1 MNKKFL
7 SAILFGAL
15 MVSSTGTF
23 VSCKDY
29 DDDIDELTS
38 RVDGVEGQIKDLE
51 AKINAA
57 NWITS
62 VTPATGGFTVAF
74 NDGSSYTITNGKDGE
89 AGAAGTEWTISED
102 GFWVCNGE
110 KTTVKAVGQDGAQ
123 GEPGKDAQPEVK
135 KENGKWYLWNGTE
148 FEEFAGATPATNV
161 PYYYADPTDPNNYVI
176 MVVCDKDGK
185 NEKSVRL
192 PLNEGLAQITVLE
205 NNFNIAY
212 SIAKEGTAWPK
223 WEGGSKEKPAK
234 GEYMVALQTLV
245 DEQKKTVANFD
256 AQLASAKKKAAS
268 YKQQLED
275 QTAQIKKLEEEA
287 AAKKKKEEEAR
298 KKQEQ
303 ERKQQQQANQTQTID
318 TGNGAQQTTGGDPAQ
333 VDTGDDAQTT
343 DPGTVD
349 TGNTGKGTDSM
360 NAGAGAVTGGSG
372 VGQQAANYACNFV
385 GNPYKFGGT
394 SLTNGTDCSGFT
406 QAVYAHFG
414 ISLPRDSYSQRSCG
428 TEVSYANAQPGDI
441 ICYAGHVALY
451 LGNGQIVHAST
462 ERTGITYGYATYR
475 TILSV
480 RRVS

>member
-1 MNKKFL
+1 MQKRVCCILLSLIMLMEIVVPVRATTISGVKKEQQKTQNNLNSVNQQITAIQSNQAQAQEELDQL
-7 SAILFGAL
+7 SDQLVDILTSIDICQDEIA
-15 MVSSTGTF
+15 VKEKEIEQAK
-23 VSCKDY
+23 KDY
-29 DDDIDELTS
+29 EDARKKEEDQYASMKKRIQFMYEQGDSAYLQVLLESQNYADMVNKADYIESLYEYDKQLLAGYVESKNQVAELKGRLEDE
-38 RVDGVEGQIKDLE
+38 EADLE
-51 AKINAA
+51 ASN
-57 NWITS
+57 
-62 VTPATGGFTVAF
+62 
-74 NDGSSYTITNGKDGE
+74 YELQQEE
-89 AGAAGTEWTISED
+89 A
-102 GFWVCNGE
+102 
-110 KTTVKAVGQDGAQ
+110 
-123 GEPGKDAQPEVK
+123 
-135 KENGKWYLWNGTE
+135 
-148 FEEFAGATPATNV
+148 
-161 PYYYADPTDPNNYVI
+161 
-176 MVVCDKDGK
+176 
-185 NEKSVRL
+185 
-192 PLNEGLAQITVLE
+192 
-205 NNFNIAY
+205 
-212 SIAKEGTAWPK
+212 
-223 WEGGSKEKPAK
+223 
-234 GEYMVALQTLV
+234 ALQTLV
-245 DEQKKTVANFD
+245 DEQKKTVADFD

-318 TGNGAQQTTGGDPAQ
+318 TGNGAQQTTGDDPAQ
-333 VDTGDDAQTT
+333 VDPGDGAQTT

-349 TGNTGKGTDSM
+349 TGKGTDSM

>member
-1 MNKKFL
+1 MQKRVCCILLSLIMLMEIVVPVRATTISGVKKEQQKTQNNLNSVNQQITAIQSNQAQAQEELDQL
-7 SAILFGAL
+7 SDQLVDILTSIDICQDEIA
-15 MVSSTGTF
+15 VKEKEIEQAK
-23 VSCKDY
+23 KDY
-29 DDDIDELTS
+29 EDARKKEEDQYASMKKRIQFMYEQGDSAYLQVLLESQNYADMVNKADYIESLYEYDKQLLAGYVESKNQVAELKGRLEDE
-38 RVDGVEGQIKDLE
+38 EADLE
-51 AKINAA
+51 ASN
-57 NWITS
+57 
-62 VTPATGGFTVAF
+62 
-74 NDGSSYTITNGKDGE
+74 YE
-89 AGAAGTEWTISED
+89 L
-102 GFWVCNGE
+102 
-110 KTTVKAVGQDGAQ
+110 QQ
-123 GEPGKDAQPEVK
+123 
-135 KENGKWYLWNGTE
+135 
-148 FEEFAGATPATNV
+148 EE
-161 PYYYADPTDPNNYVI
+161 
-176 MVVCDKDGK
+176 
-185 NEKSVRL
+185 
-192 PLNEGLAQITVLE
+192 
-205 NNFNIAY
+205 
-212 SIAKEGTAWPK
+212 
-223 WEGGSKEKPAK
+223 
-234 GEYMVALQTLV
+234 VALQTLV
-245 DEQKKTVANFD
+245 DEQKKTVADFD

-318 TGNGAQQTTGGDPAQ
+318 TGNGAQQTTGDDPAQ

-349 TGNTGKGTDSM
+349 TGKGTDSM

>member
-1 MNKKFL
+1 MQKRVCCILLSLIMLMEIVVPVRATTISGVKKEQQKTQNNLNSVNQQITAIQSNQAQAQEELDQL
-7 SAILFGAL
+7 SDQLVDILTSIDICQDEIA
-15 MVSSTGTF
+15 VKEKEIEQAK
-23 VSCKDY
+23 KDY
-29 DDDIDELTS
+29 EDARKKEEDQYASMKKRIQFMYEQGDSAYLQVLLESQNYADMVNKADYIESLYEYDKQLLAGYVESKNQVAELKGRLEDE
-38 RVDGVEGQIKDLE
+38 EADLE
-51 AKINAA
+51 ASN
-57 NWITS
+57 
-62 VTPATGGFTVAF
+62 
-74 NDGSSYTITNGKDGE
+74 YELQQEE
-89 AGAAGTEWTISED
+89 A
-102 GFWVCNGE
+102 
-110 KTTVKAVGQDGAQ
+110 
-123 GEPGKDAQPEVK
+123 
-135 KENGKWYLWNGTE
+135 
-148 FEEFAGATPATNV
+148 
-161 PYYYADPTDPNNYVI
+161 
-176 MVVCDKDGK
+176 
-185 NEKSVRL
+185 
-192 PLNEGLAQITVLE
+192 
-205 NNFNIAY
+205 
-212 SIAKEGTAWPK
+212 
-223 WEGGSKEKPAK
+223 
-234 GEYMVALQTLV
+234 ALQTLV
-245 DEQKKTVANFD
+245 DEQKKTVADFD
-256 AQLASAKKKAAS
+256 VQLASAKKKAAS

-318 TGNGAQQTTGGDPAQ
+318 TGNGAQQTTGDDPAQ
-333 VDTGDDAQTT
+333 VDTGDGAQTT

-349 TGNTGKGTDSM
+349 TGNDSKGTDSM

>member
-1 MNKKFL
+1 MQKRVCCILLSLIMLMEIVVPVRATTISGVKKEQQKTQNNLNSVNQQITAIQSNQAQAQEELDQL
-7 SAILFGAL
+7 SDQLVDILTSIDICQDEIA
-15 MVSSTGTF
+15 VKEKEIEQAK
-23 VSCKDY
+23 KDY
-29 DDDIDELTS
+29 EDARKKEEDQYASMKKRIQFMYEQGDSAYLQVLLESQNYADMVNKADYIESLYEYDKQLLAGYVESKNQVAELKGRLEDE
-38 RVDGVEGQIKDLE
+38 EADLE
-51 AKINAA
+51 ASN
-57 NWITS
+57 
-62 VTPATGGFTVAF
+62 
-74 NDGSSYTITNGKDGE
+74 YELQQEE
-89 AGAAGTEWTISED
+89 A
-102 GFWVCNGE
+102 
-110 KTTVKAVGQDGAQ
+110 
-123 GEPGKDAQPEVK
+123 
-135 KENGKWYLWNGTE
+135 
-148 FEEFAGATPATNV
+148 
-161 PYYYADPTDPNNYVI
+161 
-176 MVVCDKDGK
+176 
-185 NEKSVRL
+185 
-192 PLNEGLAQITVLE
+192 
-205 NNFNIAY
+205 
-212 SIAKEGTAWPK
+212 
-223 WEGGSKEKPAK
+223 
-234 GEYMVALQTLV
+234 ALQTLV
-245 DEQKKTVANFD
+245 DEQKKTVADFD

-287 AAKKKKEEEAR
+287 AAKKKREEEAR

-349 TGNTGKGTDSM
+349 TGKGTDSM

>member
-1 MNKKFL
+1 MQKRVCCILLSLIMFMEIVVPVRATTISGVKKEQQKTQNNLNSVNQQITAIQSDQAQAQEELDQL
-7 SAILFGAL
+7 SDQL
-15 MVSSTGTF
+15 V
-23 VSCKDY
+23 
-29 DDDIDELTS
+29 DILTS
-38 RVDGVEGQIKDLE
+38 IDICQDEIAVKEKEIEQAKIDYEDARKKEEDQYASMKKRIQFMYEQGDSAYLQVLLESQNYADMVNKADYIESLYEYDKQLLAGYVESKNQVAELKGRLEDEEADLE
-51 AKINAA
+51 ASN
-57 NWITS
+57 
-62 VTPATGGFTVAF
+62 
-74 NDGSSYTITNGKDGE
+74 YELQQEE
-89 AGAAGTEWTISED
+89 A
-102 GFWVCNGE
+102 V
-110 KTTVKAVGQDGAQ
+110 
-123 GEPGKDAQPEVK
+123 
-135 KENGKWYLWNGTE
+135 
-148 FEEFAGATPATNV
+148 
-161 PYYYADPTDPNNYVI
+161 
-176 MVVCDKDGK
+176 
-185 NEKSVRL
+185 
-192 PLNEGLAQITVLE
+192 
-205 NNFNIAY
+205 
-212 SIAKEGTAWPK
+212 
-223 WEGGSKEKPAK
+223 
-234 GEYMVALQTLV
+234 LQTLV
-245 DEQKKTVANFD
+245 DEQKKTVADFD

-303 ERKQQQQANQTQTID
+303 ERKQQQQATQTQTID
-318 TGNGAQQTTGGDPAQ
+318 TGNGAQQTTGNDPAQ

-349 TGNTGKGTDSM
+349 TGKGTDSM

>member
-1 MNKKFL
+1 MMQKRVCCILLSLIMFMEIVVPVRATTISGVKKEQQKTQNNLNSVNQQITAIQSNQAQAQEELDQL
-7 SAILFGAL
+7 SDQLVDILTSIDICQDEIA
-15 MVSSTGTF
+15 VKEKEIEQAK
-23 VSCKDY
+23 KDY
-29 DDDIDELTS
+29 EDARKKEEDQYASMKKRIQFMYEQGDSAYLQVLLESQNYTDMVNKADYIESLYEYDKQLLAGYVESKNQVAELKGRLEDE
-38 RVDGVEGQIKDLE
+38 EADLE
-51 AKINAA
+51 ASN
-57 NWITS
+57 
-62 VTPATGGFTVAF
+62 
-74 NDGSSYTITNGKDGE
+74 YELQQEE
-89 AGAAGTEWTISED
+89 A
-102 GFWVCNGE
+102 
-110 KTTVKAVGQDGAQ
+110 
-123 GEPGKDAQPEVK
+123 
-135 KENGKWYLWNGTE
+135 
-148 FEEFAGATPATNV
+148 
-161 PYYYADPTDPNNYVI
+161 
-176 MVVCDKDGK
+176 
-185 NEKSVRL
+185 
-192 PLNEGLAQITVLE
+192 
-205 NNFNIAY
+205 
-212 SIAKEGTAWPK
+212 
-223 WEGGSKEKPAK
+223 
-234 GEYMVALQTLV
+234 ALQTLV
-245 DEQKKTVANFD
+245 DEQKKTVADFD

-318 TGNGAQQTTGGDPAQ
+318 TGNGAQQTTGDNPAQ

-349 TGNTGKGTDSM
+349 TGKGTDSM

-414 ISLPRDSYSQRSCG
+414 FSLPRDSYSQRSCG

>member
-1 MNKKFL
+1 MQKRVCCILLSLIMLMEIVVPVRATTISGVKKEQQKTQNNL
-7 SAILFGAL
+7 NSVNQQITAIQSNQAQAQEELDQLNDQLVDILTSIDICQDEIA
-15 MVSSTGTF
+15 VKEKEIEQAK
-23 VSCKDY
+23 KDY
-29 DDDIDELTS
+29 EDARKKEEDQYASMKKRIQFMYEQGDSAYLQVLLESQNYADMVNKADYIESLYEYDKQLLAGYVESKNQVAELKGRLEDE
-38 RVDGVEGQIKDLE
+38 EADLE
-51 AKINAA
+51 ASN
-57 NWITS
+57 
-62 VTPATGGFTVAF
+62 
-74 NDGSSYTITNGKDGE
+74 YE
-89 AGAAGTEWTISED
+89 L
-102 GFWVCNGE
+102 
-110 KTTVKAVGQDGAQ
+110 QQ
-123 GEPGKDAQPEVK
+123 
-135 KENGKWYLWNGTE
+135 
-148 FEEFAGATPATNV
+148 EET
-161 PYYYADPTDPNNYVI
+161 
-176 MVVCDKDGK
+176 
-185 NEKSVRL
+185 
-192 PLNEGLAQITVLE
+192 
-205 NNFNIAY
+205 
-212 SIAKEGTAWPK
+212 
-223 WEGGSKEKPAK
+223 
-234 GEYMVALQTLV
+234 ALQTLV
-245 DEQKKTVANFD
+245 DEKKKTVADFD

-318 TGNGAQQTTGGDPAQ
+318 TGNGAQQTTGDDPAQ

-349 TGNTGKGTDSM
+349 TGKGTDSM

>member
-1 MNKKFL
+1 MQKRVCCILLSLIMLMEIVVPVRATTISGVKKEQQKTQNNLNSVNQQITAIQSNQAQAQEELDQL
-7 SAILFGAL
+7 SDQLVDILTSIDICQDEIA
-15 MVSSTGTF
+15 VKEKEIEQAK
-23 VSCKDY
+23 KDY
-29 DDDIDELTS
+29 EDARKKEEDQYASMKKRIQFMYEQGDSAYLQVLLESQNYADMVNKADYIESLYEYDKQLLAGYVESKNQVAELKGRLEDE
-38 RVDGVEGQIKDLE
+38 EADLE
-51 AKINAA
+51 ASN
-57 NWITS
+57 
-62 VTPATGGFTVAF
+62 
-74 NDGSSYTITNGKDGE
+74 YELQQEE
-89 AGAAGTEWTISED
+89 A
-102 GFWVCNGE
+102 
-110 KTTVKAVGQDGAQ
+110 
-123 GEPGKDAQPEVK
+123 
-135 KENGKWYLWNGTE
+135 
-148 FEEFAGATPATNV
+148 
-161 PYYYADPTDPNNYVI
+161 
-176 MVVCDKDGK
+176 
-185 NEKSVRL
+185 
-192 PLNEGLAQITVLE
+192 
-205 NNFNIAY
+205 
-212 SIAKEGTAWPK
+212 
-223 WEGGSKEKPAK
+223 
-234 GEYMVALQTLV
+234 ALQTLV
-245 DEQKKTVANFD
+245 DEQKKTVADFD

-303 ERKQQQQANQTQTID
+303 ERKQQQQASQTQTID
-318 TGNGAQQTTGGDPAQ
+318 AGNGAQQTTGDDPAQ

-349 TGNTGKGTDSM
+349 TGKGTDSM

>member
-1 MNKKFL
+1 MFMEIVVPVRATTISGVKKEQQKTQNNLNSVNQQITAIQSDQAQAQEELDQL
-7 SAILFGAL
+7 SDQL
-15 MVSSTGTF
+15 V
-23 VSCKDY
+23 
-29 DDDIDELTS
+29 DILTS
-38 RVDGVEGQIKDLE
+38 IDICQDEIAVKEKEIEQAKIDYEDARKKEEDQYASMKKRIQFMYEQGDSAYLQVLLESQNYADMVNKADYIESLYEYDKQLLAGYVESKNQVAELKGRLEDEEADLE
-51 AKINAA
+51 ASN
-57 NWITS
+57 
-62 VTPATGGFTVAF
+62 
-74 NDGSSYTITNGKDGE
+74 YELQQEE
-89 AGAAGTEWTISED
+89 A
-102 GFWVCNGE
+102 
-110 KTTVKAVGQDGAQ
+110 
-123 GEPGKDAQPEVK
+123 
-135 KENGKWYLWNGTE
+135 
-148 FEEFAGATPATNV
+148 
-161 PYYYADPTDPNNYVI
+161 
-176 MVVCDKDGK
+176 
-185 NEKSVRL
+185 
-192 PLNEGLAQITVLE
+192 
-205 NNFNIAY
+205 
-212 SIAKEGTAWPK
+212 
-223 WEGGSKEKPAK
+223 
-234 GEYMVALQTLV
+234 ALQTLV
-245 DEQKKTVANFD
+245 DEQKKTVADFD

-318 TGNGAQQTTGGDPAQ
+318 TGNGAQQTTGNGAQQTTGDDPAQ

-349 TGNTGKGTDSM
+349 TGKGTDSM

>member
-1 MNKKFL
+1 MMQKRVCCILLSLIMFMEIVVPVRATTISGVKKEQQKTQNNLNSVNQQITAIQSNQAQAQEELDQL
-7 SAILFGAL
+7 SDQLVDILTSIDICQDEIA
-15 MVSSTGTF
+15 VKEKEIEQAK
-23 VSCKDY
+23 KDY
-29 DDDIDELTS
+29 EDARKKEEDQYASMKKRIQFMYEQGDSAYLQVLLESQNYADMVNKADYIESLYEYDKQLLAGYVESKNQVAELKGRLEDE
-38 RVDGVEGQIKDLE
+38 EADLE
-51 AKINAA
+51 ASN
-57 NWITS
+57 
-62 VTPATGGFTVAF
+62 
-74 NDGSSYTITNGKDGE
+74 YELQQEE
-89 AGAAGTEWTISED
+89 A
-102 GFWVCNGE
+102 
-110 KTTVKAVGQDGAQ
+110 
-123 GEPGKDAQPEVK
+123 
-135 KENGKWYLWNGTE
+135 
-148 FEEFAGATPATNV
+148 
-161 PYYYADPTDPNNYVI
+161 
-176 MVVCDKDGK
+176 
-185 NEKSVRL
+185 
-192 PLNEGLAQITVLE
+192 
-205 NNFNIAY
+205 
-212 SIAKEGTAWPK
+212 
-223 WEGGSKEKPAK
+223 
-234 GEYMVALQTLV
+234 ALQTLV
-245 DEQKKTVANFD
+245 DEQKKTVADFD

-303 ERKQQQQANQTQTID
+303 ERKQQQQASQTQTID
-318 TGNGAQQTTGGDPAQ
+318 TGNGAQQTTGDDPAQ

-343 DPGTVD
+343 DSGTVD
-349 TGNTGKGTDSM
+349 TGKGTDSM

>member
-1 MNKKFL
+1 MQKRVCCILLSLIMFMEIVVPVRATTISGVKKEQQKTQNNL
-7 SAILFGAL
+7 NSVNQQITAIQSNQAQVQEELDQLNDQLVDILTSIDICQDEIA
-15 MVSSTGTF
+15 VKEKEIEQAK
-23 VSCKDY
+23 KDY
-29 DDDIDELTS
+29 EDARKKEEDQYASMKKRIQFMYEQGDSAYLQVLLESRNYADMVNKADYIESLYEYDKQLLAGYVESKDQVAELKGRLEDE
-38 RVDGVEGQIKDLE
+38 EADLE
-51 AKINAA
+51 ASN
-57 NWITS
+57 
-62 VTPATGGFTVAF
+62 
-74 NDGSSYTITNGKDGE
+74 YELQQEE
-89 AGAAGTEWTISED
+89 A
-102 GFWVCNGE
+102 
-110 KTTVKAVGQDGAQ
+110 
-123 GEPGKDAQPEVK
+123 
-135 KENGKWYLWNGTE
+135 
-148 FEEFAGATPATNV
+148 
-161 PYYYADPTDPNNYVI
+161 
-176 MVVCDKDGK
+176 
-185 NEKSVRL
+185 
-192 PLNEGLAQITVLE
+192 
-205 NNFNIAY
+205 
-212 SIAKEGTAWPK
+212 
-223 WEGGSKEKPAK
+223 
-234 GEYMVALQTLV
+234 ALQTLV
-245 DEQKKTVANFD
+245 DEQKKTVADFD

-318 TGNGAQQTTGGDPAQ
+318 TGNGAQQTTGDDPAQ

-349 TGNTGKGTDSM
+349 TGKGTDSM

>member
-1 MNKKFL
+1 MQKRVCCILLSLIMLMEIVVPVRATTISGVKKEQQKTQNNLNSVNQQITAIQSNQAQAQEQLDQL
-7 SAILFGAL
+7 SDQLVDILTSIDICQDEIA
-15 MVSSTGTF
+15 VKEKEIEQAK
-23 VSCKDY
+23 KDY
-29 DDDIDELTS
+29 EDARKKEEDQYASMKKRIQFMYEQGDSAYLQVLLESQNYADMVNKADYIESLYEYDKQLLAGYVESKNQVAELKGRLEDE
-38 RVDGVEGQIKDLE
+38 EADLE
-51 AKINAA
+51 ASN
-57 NWITS
+57 
-62 VTPATGGFTVAF
+62 
-74 NDGSSYTITNGKDGE
+74 YELQQEE
-89 AGAAGTEWTISED
+89 A
-102 GFWVCNGE
+102 
-110 KTTVKAVGQDGAQ
+110 
-123 GEPGKDAQPEVK
+123 
-135 KENGKWYLWNGTE
+135 
-148 FEEFAGATPATNV
+148 
-161 PYYYADPTDPNNYVI
+161 
-176 MVVCDKDGK
+176 
-185 NEKSVRL
+185 
-192 PLNEGLAQITVLE
+192 
-205 NNFNIAY
+205 
-212 SIAKEGTAWPK
+212 
-223 WEGGSKEKPAK
+223 
-234 GEYMVALQTLV
+234 ALQTLV
-245 DEQKKTVANFD
+245 DEQKKTVADFD

-318 TGNGAQQTTGGDPAQ
+318 TGNGAQQTTGDDPAQ

-349 TGNTGKGTDSM
+349 TGKGTDSM

>member
-1 MNKKFL
+1 MMQKRVCCILLSFIMLMEIVVPVRATTISGVKKEQQKTQNNLNSVNQQITAIQSNQAQAQEQLDQL
-7 SAILFGAL
+7 SDQLVDILTSIDICQDEIA
-15 MVSSTGTF
+15 VKEKEIEQAK
-23 VSCKDY
+23 KDY
-29 DDDIDELTS
+29 EDARKKEEDQYASMKKRIQFMYEQGDSAYLQVLLESQNYADMVNKADYIESLYEYDKQLLAGYVESKNQVAELKGRLEDE
-38 RVDGVEGQIKDLE
+38 EADLE
-51 AKINAA
+51 ASN
-57 NWITS
+57 
-62 VTPATGGFTVAF
+62 
-74 NDGSSYTITNGKDGE
+74 YELQQEE
-89 AGAAGTEWTISED
+89 A
-102 GFWVCNGE
+102 
-110 KTTVKAVGQDGAQ
+110 
-123 GEPGKDAQPEVK
+123 
-135 KENGKWYLWNGTE
+135 
-148 FEEFAGATPATNV
+148 
-161 PYYYADPTDPNNYVI
+161 
-176 MVVCDKDGK
+176 
-185 NEKSVRL
+185 
-192 PLNEGLAQITVLE
+192 
-205 NNFNIAY
+205 
-212 SIAKEGTAWPK
+212 
-223 WEGGSKEKPAK
+223 
-234 GEYMVALQTLV
+234 ALQTLV
-245 DEQKKTVANFD
+245 DEQKKTVADFD

-318 TGNGAQQTTGGDPAQ
+318 TGNGAQQTTGDDPTQ
-333 VDTGDDAQTT
+333 VDPGDDAQTT

-349 TGNTGKGTDSM
+349 TGKGTDSM

>member
-1 MNKKFL
+1 MMQKRVCCILLSLIMLMEIVVPVRATTISGVKKEQQKTQNNLNSVNQQITAIQSNQAQAQEELDQL
-7 SAILFGAL
+7 SDQLVDILTSIDICQDEIA
-15 MVSSTGTF
+15 VKEKEIEQAK
-23 VSCKDY
+23 KDY
-29 DDDIDELTS
+29 EDARKKEEDQYASMKKRIQFMYEQGDSAYLQVLLESQNYADMVNKADYIESLYEYDKQLLAGYVESKNQVAELKGRLEDE
-38 RVDGVEGQIKDLE
+38 EADLE
-51 AKINAA
+51 ASN
-57 NWITS
+57 
-62 VTPATGGFTVAF
+62 
-74 NDGSSYTITNGKDGE
+74 YELQQEE
-89 AGAAGTEWTISED
+89 A
-102 GFWVCNGE
+102 
-110 KTTVKAVGQDGAQ
+110 
-123 GEPGKDAQPEVK
+123 
-135 KENGKWYLWNGTE
+135 
-148 FEEFAGATPATNV
+148 
-161 PYYYADPTDPNNYVI
+161 
-176 MVVCDKDGK
+176 
-185 NEKSVRL
+185 
-192 PLNEGLAQITVLE
+192 
-205 NNFNIAY
+205 
-212 SIAKEGTAWPK
+212 
-223 WEGGSKEKPAK
+223 
-234 GEYMVALQTLV
+234 ALQTLV
-245 DEQKKTVANFD
+245 DEQKKTVADFD

-303 ERKQQQQANQTQTID
+303 ERKQQQQASQTQTID
-318 TGNGAQQTTGGDPAQ
+318 TGNGAQQTTGDDPAQ

-349 TGNTGKGTDSM
+349 TGKGTDSM

>member
-1 MNKKFL
+1 MQKRVCCILLSLIMLMEIVVPVRATTISGVKKEQQKTQNNLNSVNQQITAIQSNQAQAQEELDQL
-7 SAILFGAL
+7 SDQLVDILTSIDICQDEIA
-15 MVSSTGTF
+15 VKEKEIEQAK
-23 VSCKDY
+23 KDY
-29 DDDIDELTS
+29 EDARKKEEDQYASMKKRIQFMYEQGDSAYLQVLLESQNYADMVNKADYIESLYEYDKQLLAGYVESKNQVAELKGRLEDE
-38 RVDGVEGQIKDLE
+38 EADLE
-51 AKINAA
+51 ASN
-57 NWITS
+57 
-62 VTPATGGFTVAF
+62 
-74 NDGSSYTITNGKDGE
+74 YE
-89 AGAAGTEWTISED
+89 L
-102 GFWVCNGE
+102 
-110 KTTVKAVGQDGAQ
+110 QQ
-123 GEPGKDAQPEVK
+123 
-135 KENGKWYLWNGTE
+135 
-148 FEEFAGATPATNV
+148 EE
-161 PYYYADPTDPNNYVI
+161 
-176 MVVCDKDGK
+176 
-185 NEKSVRL
+185 
-192 PLNEGLAQITVLE
+192 
-205 NNFNIAY
+205 
-212 SIAKEGTAWPK
+212 
-223 WEGGSKEKPAK
+223 
-234 GEYMVALQTLV
+234 VALQTLV
-245 DEQKKTVANFD
+245 DEQKKTVADFD

-303 ERKQQQQANQTQTID
+303 ERKQQQQASQTQTID
-318 TGNGAQQTTGGDPAQ
+318 TGNGAQQTTGDDPAQ

-343 DPGTVD
+343 DSGTVD
-349 TGNTGKGTDSM
+349 TGKGTDSM

>member
-1 MNKKFL
+1 MQKRVCCILLSLIMFMEIVVPVRATTISGVKKEQQKTQNNLNSVNQQITAIQSTQAQAQEELDQL
-7 SAILFGAL
+7 SDQLVDILTSIDICQDEIA
-15 MVSSTGTF
+15 VKEKEIEQAK
-23 VSCKDY
+23 KDY
-29 DDDIDELTS
+29 EDARKKEEDQYASMKKRIQFMYEQGDSAYLQVLLESQNYADMVNKADYIESLYEYDKQLLAGYVESKNQVAELKGRLEDE
-38 RVDGVEGQIKDLE
+38 EADLE
-51 AKINAA
+51 ASN
-57 NWITS
+57 
-62 VTPATGGFTVAF
+62 
-74 NDGSSYTITNGKDGE
+74 YELQQEE
-89 AGAAGTEWTISED
+89 A
-102 GFWVCNGE
+102 
-110 KTTVKAVGQDGAQ
+110 
-123 GEPGKDAQPEVK
+123 
-135 KENGKWYLWNGTE
+135 
-148 FEEFAGATPATNV
+148 
-161 PYYYADPTDPNNYVI
+161 
-176 MVVCDKDGK
+176 
-185 NEKSVRL
+185 
-192 PLNEGLAQITVLE
+192 
-205 NNFNIAY
+205 
-212 SIAKEGTAWPK
+212 
-223 WEGGSKEKPAK
+223 
-234 GEYMVALQTLV
+234 ALQTLV
-245 DEQKKTVANFD
+245 DEQKKTVADFD

-303 ERKQQQQANQTQTID
+303 ERKQQQQASQTQTID
-318 TGNGAQQTTGGDPAQ
+318 TGNGAQQTTGDDPAQ

-349 TGNTGKGTDSM
+349 TGKGTDSM

>member
-1 MNKKFL
+1 MQKRVCCILLSLIMIMEIVVPVRATTISGVKKEQQKTQNNLNSVNQQITAIQSNQAQAQEELDQL
-7 SAILFGAL
+7 SDRLVDILTSIDICQDEIEVKEKEIEQAK
-15 MVSSTGTF
+15 
-23 VSCKDY
+23 KDY
-29 DDDIDELTS
+29 EDARKKEEDQYASMKKRIQFMYEQGDSAYLQVLLESQNYADMVNKADYIESLYEYDKQLLAGYVESKNQVAELKGRLEDE
-38 RVDGVEGQIKDLE
+38 EADLE
-51 AKINAA
+51 ASN
-57 NWITS
+57 
-62 VTPATGGFTVAF
+62 
-74 NDGSSYTITNGKDGE
+74 YELQQEE
-89 AGAAGTEWTISED
+89 A
-102 GFWVCNGE
+102 
-110 KTTVKAVGQDGAQ
+110 
-123 GEPGKDAQPEVK
+123 
-135 KENGKWYLWNGTE
+135 
-148 FEEFAGATPATNV
+148 
-161 PYYYADPTDPNNYVI
+161 
-176 MVVCDKDGK
+176 
-185 NEKSVRL
+185 
-192 PLNEGLAQITVLE
+192 
-205 NNFNIAY
+205 
-212 SIAKEGTAWPK
+212 
-223 WEGGSKEKPAK
+223 
-234 GEYMVALQTLV
+234 ALQTLV
-245 DEQKKTVANFD
+245 DEQKKTVADFD

-303 ERKQQQQANQTQTID
+303 KRKQQQQANQTQTID
-318 TGNGAQQTTGGDPAQ
+318 TGNGAQQTTGDDPAQ

-349 TGNTGKGTDSM
+349 TGKGTDSM

>member
-1 MNKKFL
+1 MMQKRVCCILLSLIMFMEIVVPVRATTISGVKKEQQKTQNNLNSVNQQITAIQSNQAQAQEELDQL
-7 SAILFGAL
+7 SDRLVDILTSIDICQDEIA
-15 MVSSTGTF
+15 VKEKEIEQAK
-23 VSCKDY
+23 KDY
-29 DDDIDELTS
+29 EDARKKEEDQYASMKKRIQFMYEQGDSAYLQVLLESQNYADMVNKADYIESLYEYDKQLLAGYVESKNQVAELKGRLEDE
-38 RVDGVEGQIKDLE
+38 EADLE
-51 AKINAA
+51 ASN
-57 NWITS
+57 
-62 VTPATGGFTVAF
+62 
-74 NDGSSYTITNGKDGE
+74 YELQQEE
-89 AGAAGTEWTISED
+89 A
-102 GFWVCNGE
+102 
-110 KTTVKAVGQDGAQ
+110 
-123 GEPGKDAQPEVK
+123 
-135 KENGKWYLWNGTE
+135 
-148 FEEFAGATPATNV
+148 
-161 PYYYADPTDPNNYVI
+161 
-176 MVVCDKDGK
+176 
-185 NEKSVRL
+185 
-192 PLNEGLAQITVLE
+192 
-205 NNFNIAY
+205 
-212 SIAKEGTAWPK
+212 
-223 WEGGSKEKPAK
+223 
-234 GEYMVALQTLV
+234 ALQTLV
-245 DEQKKTVANFD
+245 DEQKKTVADFD

-318 TGNGAQQTTGGDPAQ
+318 TGNGAQQTTGDDPAQ

-349 TGNTGKGTDSM
+349 TGKGTDSM

>member
-1 MNKKFL
+1 MMQKRVCCILLSLIMLMEIVVPVRATTISGVKKEQQKTQNNLNSVNQQITAIQSNQAQAQEELDQL
-7 SAILFGAL
+7 SDQLVDILTSIDICQDEIA
-15 MVSSTGTF
+15 VKEKEIEQAK
-23 VSCKDY
+23 KDY
-29 DDDIDELTS
+29 EDARKKEEDQYASMKKRIQFMYEQGDSAYLQVLLESQNYADMVNKADYIESLYEYDKQLLAGYVESKNQVAELKGRLEDE
-38 RVDGVEGQIKDLE
+38 EADLE
-51 AKINAA
+51 ASN
-57 NWITS
+57 
-62 VTPATGGFTVAF
+62 
-74 NDGSSYTITNGKDGE
+74 YELQQEE
-89 AGAAGTEWTISED
+89 A
-102 GFWVCNGE
+102 
-110 KTTVKAVGQDGAQ
+110 
-123 GEPGKDAQPEVK
+123 
-135 KENGKWYLWNGTE
+135 
-148 FEEFAGATPATNV
+148 
-161 PYYYADPTDPNNYVI
+161 
-176 MVVCDKDGK
+176 
-185 NEKSVRL
+185 
-192 PLNEGLAQITVLE
+192 
-205 NNFNIAY
+205 
-212 SIAKEGTAWPK
+212 
-223 WEGGSKEKPAK
+223 
-234 GEYMVALQTLV
+234 ALQTLV
-245 DEQKKTVANFD
+245 DEQKKTVADFD

-318 TGNGAQQTTGGDPAQ
+318 TGNGAQQTTGDDPAQ

-349 TGNTGKGTDSM
+349 TGKGTDSM

>member
-1 MNKKFL
+1 MQKRVCCILLSFIMLMEIVVPVRATTISGVKKEQQKTQNNLNSVNQQITAIQSDQAQAQEELDQL
-7 SAILFGAL
+7 SDQLVDILTSIDICQDEIA
-15 MVSSTGTF
+15 VKEKEIEQAK
-23 VSCKDY
+23 KDY
-29 DDDIDELTS
+29 EDARKKEEDQYASMKKRIQFMYEQGDSAYLQVLLESQNYADMVNKADYIESLYEYDKQLLAGYVESKNQVAELKGRLEDE
-38 RVDGVEGQIKDLE
+38 EADLE
-51 AKINAA
+51 ASN
-57 NWITS
+57 
-62 VTPATGGFTVAF
+62 
-74 NDGSSYTITNGKDGE
+74 YELQQEE
-89 AGAAGTEWTISED
+89 A
-102 GFWVCNGE
+102 
-110 KTTVKAVGQDGAQ
+110 
-123 GEPGKDAQPEVK
+123 
-135 KENGKWYLWNGTE
+135 
-148 FEEFAGATPATNV
+148 
-161 PYYYADPTDPNNYVI
+161 
-176 MVVCDKDGK
+176 
-185 NEKSVRL
+185 
-192 PLNEGLAQITVLE
+192 
-205 NNFNIAY
+205 
-212 SIAKEGTAWPK
+212 
-223 WEGGSKEKPAK
+223 
-234 GEYMVALQTLV
+234 ALQTLV

-303 ERKQQQQANQTQTID
+303 ERKQQQANQTQTID

>member
-1 MNKKFL
+1 MQKRVCCILLSFIMLMEIVVPVRATTISGVKKEQQKTQNNLNSVNQQITAIQSDQAQAQEELDQL
-7 SAILFGAL
+7 SDQLVDILTSIDICQDEIA
-15 MVSSTGTF
+15 VKEKEIEQAK
-23 VSCKDY
+23 KDY
-29 DDDIDELTS
+29 EDARKKEEDQYASMKKRIQFMYEQGDSAYLQVLLESQNYADMVNKADYIESLYEYDKQLLAGYVESKNQVAELKGRLEDE
-38 RVDGVEGQIKDLE
+38 EADLE
-51 AKINAA
+51 ASN
-57 NWITS
+57 
-62 VTPATGGFTVAF
+62 
-74 NDGSSYTITNGKDGE
+74 YELQQEE
-89 AGAAGTEWTISED
+89 A
-102 GFWVCNGE
+102 
-110 KTTVKAVGQDGAQ
+110 
-123 GEPGKDAQPEVK
+123 
-135 KENGKWYLWNGTE
+135 
-148 FEEFAGATPATNV
+148 
-161 PYYYADPTDPNNYVI
+161 
-176 MVVCDKDGK
+176 
-185 NEKSVRL
+185 
-192 PLNEGLAQITVLE
+192 
-205 NNFNIAY
+205 
-212 SIAKEGTAWPK
+212 
-223 WEGGSKEKPAK
+223 
-234 GEYMVALQTLV
+234 ALQTLV

-303 ERKQQQQANQTQTID
+303 ERKQQQQASQTQTID
-318 TGNGAQQTTGGDPAQ
+318 TGNGAQQTTGDDPAQ

-349 TGNTGKGTDSM
+349 TGKGTDSM

>member
-1 MNKKFL
+1 MQKRVCCILLSLIMLMEIVVPVRATTISGVKKEQQKTQNNLNSVNQQITAIQSNQAQAQEELDQL
-7 SAILFGAL
+7 SDQLVDILTSIDICQDEIA
-15 MVSSTGTF
+15 VKEKEIEQAK
-23 VSCKDY
+23 KDY
-29 DDDIDELTS
+29 EGARKKEEDQYASMKKRIQFMYEQGDSAYLQVLLESQNYADMVNKADYIESLYEYDKQLLAGYVESKNQVAELKGRLEDE
-38 RVDGVEGQIKDLE
+38 EADLE
-51 AKINAA
+51 ASN
-57 NWITS
+57 
-62 VTPATGGFTVAF
+62 
-74 NDGSSYTITNGKDGE
+74 YELQQEE
-89 AGAAGTEWTISED
+89 A
-102 GFWVCNGE
+102 
-110 KTTVKAVGQDGAQ
+110 
-123 GEPGKDAQPEVK
+123 
-135 KENGKWYLWNGTE
+135 
-148 FEEFAGATPATNV
+148 
-161 PYYYADPTDPNNYVI
+161 
-176 MVVCDKDGK
+176 
-185 NEKSVRL
+185 
-192 PLNEGLAQITVLE
+192 
-205 NNFNIAY
+205 
-212 SIAKEGTAWPK
+212 
-223 WEGGSKEKPAK
+223 
-234 GEYMVALQTLV
+234 ALQTLV
-245 DEQKKTVANFD
+245 DEQKKTVADFD

-303 ERKQQQQANQTQTID
+303 ERKQQQQASQTQTID
-318 TGNGAQQTTGGDPAQ
+318 TGNGAQQTTGDDPAQ

-343 DPGTVD
+343 DTGTVD
-349 TGNTGKGTDSM
+349 TGKGTDSM

>member
-1 MNKKFL
+1 MMQKRVCCILLSLIMFMEIVVPVRATTISGVKKEQQKTQNNLNSVNQQITAIQSNQAQAQEELDQL
-7 SAILFGAL
+7 SDQLVDILTSIDICQDEIA
-15 MVSSTGTF
+15 VKEKEIEQAK
-23 VSCKDY
+23 KDY
-29 DDDIDELTS
+29 EDARKKEEDQYASMKKRIQFMYEQGDSAYLQVLLESQNYADMVNKADYIESLYEYDKQLLAGYVESKNQVAELKGRLEDE
-38 RVDGVEGQIKDLE
+38 EADLE
-51 AKINAA
+51 ASN
-57 NWITS
+57 
-62 VTPATGGFTVAF
+62 
-74 NDGSSYTITNGKDGE
+74 YELQQEE
-89 AGAAGTEWTISED
+89 A
-102 GFWVCNGE
+102 
-110 KTTVKAVGQDGAQ
+110 
-123 GEPGKDAQPEVK
+123 
-135 KENGKWYLWNGTE
+135 
-148 FEEFAGATPATNV
+148 
-161 PYYYADPTDPNNYVI
+161 
-176 MVVCDKDGK
+176 
-185 NEKSVRL
+185 
-192 PLNEGLAQITVLE
+192 
-205 NNFNIAY
+205 
-212 SIAKEGTAWPK
+212 
-223 WEGGSKEKPAK
+223 
-234 GEYMVALQTLV
+234 ALQTLV
-245 DEQKKTVANFD
+245 DEQKKTVADFD

-303 ERKQQQQANQTQTID
+303 ERKQQQQASQTQTID
-318 TGNGAQQTTGGDPAQ
+318 TGNGAQQTTGDDPAQ
-333 VDTGDDAQTT
+333 ADTGDDAQTT
-343 DPGTVD
+343 DSGTVD
-349 TGNTGKGTDSM
+349 TGKGTDSM

>member
-1 MNKKFL
+1 MQKRVCCILLSLIMFMEIVVPVRATTISGVKKEQQKTQNNLNSVNQQITAIQSNQAQAQEELDQL
-7 SAILFGAL
+7 SDQLVDILTSIDICQDEIA
-15 MVSSTGTF
+15 VKEKEIEQAK
-23 VSCKDY
+23 KDY
-29 DDDIDELTS
+29 EDARKKEEDQYASMKKRIQFMYEQGDSAYLQVLLESQNYADMVNKADYIESLYEYDKQLLAGYVESKNQVAELKGRLQDE
-38 RVDGVEGQIKDLE
+38 EADLE
-51 AKINAA
+51 ASN
-57 NWITS
+57 
-62 VTPATGGFTVAF
+62 
-74 NDGSSYTITNGKDGE
+74 YELQQEE
-89 AGAAGTEWTISED
+89 A
-102 GFWVCNGE
+102 V
-110 KTTVKAVGQDGAQ
+110 
-123 GEPGKDAQPEVK
+123 
-135 KENGKWYLWNGTE
+135 
-148 FEEFAGATPATNV
+148 
-161 PYYYADPTDPNNYVI
+161 
-176 MVVCDKDGK
+176 
-185 NEKSVRL
+185 
-192 PLNEGLAQITVLE
+192 
-205 NNFNIAY
+205 
-212 SIAKEGTAWPK
+212 
-223 WEGGSKEKPAK
+223 
-234 GEYMVALQTLV
+234 LQTLV
-245 DEQKKTVANFD
+245 DEQKKTVADFD

-318 TGNGAQQTTGGDPAQ
+318 TGNGAQQTTGDNP
-333 VDTGDDAQTT
+333 AQTT

-349 TGNTGKGTDSM
+349 TGNDSKGTDSM

>member
-1 MNKKFL
+1 MQKRVCCILLSLIMFMEIVVPVRATTISGVKKEQQKTQNNLNSVNQQITAIEGNQAQAQEELDQL
-7 SAILFGAL
+7 SDQLVDILTSIDICQDEIA
-15 MVSSTGTF
+15 VKEKEIEQAK
-23 VSCKDY
+23 KDY
-29 DDDIDELTS
+29 EDARKKEEDQYASMKKRIQFMYEQGDSAYLQVLLESQNYADMVNKADYIESLYEYDKQLLAGYVESKNQVAELKGRLEDE
-38 RVDGVEGQIKDLE
+38 EADLE
-51 AKINAA
+51 ASN
-57 NWITS
+57 
-62 VTPATGGFTVAF
+62 
-74 NDGSSYTITNGKDGE
+74 YELQQEE
-89 AGAAGTEWTISED
+89 A
-102 GFWVCNGE
+102 
-110 KTTVKAVGQDGAQ
+110 
-123 GEPGKDAQPEVK
+123 
-135 KENGKWYLWNGTE
+135 
-148 FEEFAGATPATNV
+148 
-161 PYYYADPTDPNNYVI
+161 
-176 MVVCDKDGK
+176 
-185 NEKSVRL
+185 
-192 PLNEGLAQITVLE
+192 
-205 NNFNIAY
+205 
-212 SIAKEGTAWPK
+212 
-223 WEGGSKEKPAK
+223 
-234 GEYMVALQTLV
+234 ALQTLV
-245 DEQKKTVANFD
+245 DEQKKTVADFD

-303 ERKQQQQANQTQTID
+303 ERKQQQQASQTQTID
-318 TGNGAQQTTGGDPAQ
+318 TGNGAQQTTGDDPAQ

-349 TGNTGKGTDSM
+349 TGKGTDSM

>member
-1 MNKKFL
+1 MQKRVCCILLSLIMFMEIVVPVRATTISGVKKEQQKTQNNL
-7 SAILFGAL
+7 NSVNQQITAIQSDQAQAQEELDQLNDQLVDILTSIDICQDEIA
-15 MVSSTGTF
+15 VKEKEIEQAK
-23 VSCKDY
+23 KDY
-29 DDDIDELTS
+29 EDARKKEEDQYASMKKRIQFMYEQGDSAYMQVLLESQNYADMVNKADYIESLYEYDKQLLAGYVESKNQVAELKGRLEDE
-38 RVDGVEGQIKDLE
+38 EADLE
-51 AKINAA
+51 ASN
-57 NWITS
+57 
-62 VTPATGGFTVAF
+62 
-74 NDGSSYTITNGKDGE
+74 YELQQEE
-89 AGAAGTEWTISED
+89 A
-102 GFWVCNGE
+102 
-110 KTTVKAVGQDGAQ
+110 
-123 GEPGKDAQPEVK
+123 
-135 KENGKWYLWNGTE
+135 
-148 FEEFAGATPATNV
+148 
-161 PYYYADPTDPNNYVI
+161 
-176 MVVCDKDGK
+176 
-185 NEKSVRL
+185 
-192 PLNEGLAQITVLE
+192 
-205 NNFNIAY
+205 
-212 SIAKEGTAWPK
+212 
-223 WEGGSKEKPAK
+223 
-234 GEYMVALQTLV
+234 ALQTLV
-245 DEQKKTVANFD
+245 DEQKKTVADFD

-318 TGNGAQQTTGGDPAQ
+318 TGNGAQQTTGDDPAQ

-349 TGNTGKGTDSM
+349 TSKGTDSM

>member
-1 MNKKFL
+1 MQKRVCCILLSLIMLMEIVVPVRATTISGVKKEQQKTQNNLNSVNQQITAIQSNQAQAQEELDQL
-7 SAILFGAL
+7 SDQLVDILTSIDICQDEIA
-15 MVSSTGTF
+15 VKEKEIEQAK
-23 VSCKDY
+23 KDY
-29 DDDIDELTS
+29 EDARKKEEDQYASMKKRIQFMYEQGDSAYLQVLLESQNYADMVNKADYIESLYEYDKQLLAGYVESKNQVAELKGRLEDE
-38 RVDGVEGQIKDLE
+38 EADLE
-51 AKINAA
+51 ASN
-57 NWITS
+57 
-62 VTPATGGFTVAF
+62 
-74 NDGSSYTITNGKDGE
+74 YELQQEE
-89 AGAAGTEWTISED
+89 A
-102 GFWVCNGE
+102 
-110 KTTVKAVGQDGAQ
+110 
-123 GEPGKDAQPEVK
+123 
-135 KENGKWYLWNGTE
+135 
-148 FEEFAGATPATNV
+148 
-161 PYYYADPTDPNNYVI
+161 
-176 MVVCDKDGK
+176 
-185 NEKSVRL
+185 
-192 PLNEGLAQITVLE
+192 
-205 NNFNIAY
+205 
-212 SIAKEGTAWPK
+212 
-223 WEGGSKEKPAK
+223 
-234 GEYMVALQTLV
+234 ALQTLV
-245 DEQKKTVANFD
+245 DEQKKTVADFD

-349 TGNTGKGTDSM
+349 TGKGTDSM

>member
-1 MNKKFL
+1 MMQKRVCCILLSLIMFMEIVVPVRATTISGVKKEQQKTQNNLNSVNQQITAIQSNQAQAQEELDQL
-7 SAILFGAL
+7 SDQLVDILTSIDICQDEIA
-15 MVSSTGTF
+15 VKEKEIEQAK
-23 VSCKDY
+23 KDY
-29 DDDIDELTS
+29 EDARKKEEDQYASMKKRIQFMYEQGDSAYLQVLLESQNYADMVNKADYIESLYEYDKQLLAGYVESKNQVAELKGRLEDE
-38 RVDGVEGQIKDLE
+38 EADLE
-51 AKINAA
+51 ASN
-57 NWITS
+57 
-62 VTPATGGFTVAF
+62 
-74 NDGSSYTITNGKDGE
+74 YELQQEE
-89 AGAAGTEWTISED
+89 A
-102 GFWVCNGE
+102 
-110 KTTVKAVGQDGAQ
+110 
-123 GEPGKDAQPEVK
+123 
-135 KENGKWYLWNGTE
+135 
-148 FEEFAGATPATNV
+148 
-161 PYYYADPTDPNNYVI
+161 
-176 MVVCDKDGK
+176 
-185 NEKSVRL
+185 
-192 PLNEGLAQITVLE
+192 
-205 NNFNIAY
+205 
-212 SIAKEGTAWPK
+212 
-223 WEGGSKEKPAK
+223 
-234 GEYMVALQTLV
+234 ALQTLV
-245 DEQKKTVANFD
+245 DEQKKTVADFD

-318 TGNGAQQTTGGDPAQ
+318 TGNGAQQTTGDDPAQ

-349 TGNTGKGTDSM
+349 TGKGTDSM

>member
-1 MNKKFL
+1 MQKRVCCILLSLIMLMEIVVPVRATTISGVKKEQQKTQNNLNSVNQQITAIQSNQAQAQEELDQL
-7 SAILFGAL
+7 SDQLVDILTSIDICQDEIA
-15 MVSSTGTF
+15 VKEKEIEQAK
-23 VSCKDY
+23 KDY
-29 DDDIDELTS
+29 EDARKKEEDQYASMKKRIQFMYEQGDSAYMQVLLESQNYADMVNKADYIESLYEYDKQLLAGYVESKNQVAELKGRLEDE
-38 RVDGVEGQIKDLE
+38 EADLE
-51 AKINAA
+51 ASN
-57 NWITS
+57 
-62 VTPATGGFTVAF
+62 
-74 NDGSSYTITNGKDGE
+74 YELQQEE
-89 AGAAGTEWTISED
+89 A
-102 GFWVCNGE
+102 
-110 KTTVKAVGQDGAQ
+110 
-123 GEPGKDAQPEVK
+123 
-135 KENGKWYLWNGTE
+135 
-148 FEEFAGATPATNV
+148 
-161 PYYYADPTDPNNYVI
+161 
-176 MVVCDKDGK
+176 
-185 NEKSVRL
+185 
-192 PLNEGLAQITVLE
+192 
-205 NNFNIAY
+205 
-212 SIAKEGTAWPK
+212 
-223 WEGGSKEKPAK
+223 
-234 GEYMVALQTLV
+234 ALQTLV
-245 DEQKKTVANFD
+245 DEQKKTVADFD

-318 TGNGAQQTTGGDPAQ
+318 TGNGAQQTTGDDPAQ
-333 VDTGDDAQTT
+333 VDPGDDAQTT

-349 TGNTGKGTDSM
+349 TGKGTDSM

>member
-1 MNKKFL
+1 MQKRVCCILLSFIMLMEIVVPVRATTISGVKKEQQKTQNNLNSVNQQITAIQSDQAQAQEELDQL
-7 SAILFGAL
+7 SDQLVDILTSIDICQDEIA
-15 MVSSTGTF
+15 VKEKEIEQAK
-23 VSCKDY
+23 KDY
-29 DDDIDELTS
+29 EDARKKEEDQYASMKKRIQFMYEQGDSAYMQVLLESQNYADMVNKADYIESLYEYDKQLLAGYVESKNQVAELKGRLEDE
-38 RVDGVEGQIKDLE
+38 EADLE
-51 AKINAA
+51 ASN
-57 NWITS
+57 
-62 VTPATGGFTVAF
+62 
-74 NDGSSYTITNGKDGE
+74 YELQQEE
-89 AGAAGTEWTISED
+89 A
-102 GFWVCNGE
+102 
-110 KTTVKAVGQDGAQ
+110 
-123 GEPGKDAQPEVK
+123 
-135 KENGKWYLWNGTE
+135 
-148 FEEFAGATPATNV
+148 
-161 PYYYADPTDPNNYVI
+161 
-176 MVVCDKDGK
+176 
-185 NEKSVRL
+185 
-192 PLNEGLAQITVLE
+192 
-205 NNFNIAY
+205 
-212 SIAKEGTAWPK
+212 
-223 WEGGSKEKPAK
+223 
-234 GEYMVALQTLV
+234 ALQTLV
-245 DEQKKTVANFD
+245 DEQKKTVADFD

-275 QTAQIKKLEEEA
+275 QTVQIKKLEEEA

-318 TGNGAQQTTGGDPAQ
+318 TGNGAQQTTGDDPAQ

-349 TGNTGKGTDSM
+349 TGKGTDSM

>member
-1 MNKKFL
+1 MQKRVCCILLSLIMFMEIVVPVRATTISGVKKEQQKTQNNLNSVNQQITAIQSDQAQAQEELDQL
-7 SAILFGAL
+7 SDQL
-15 MVSSTGTF
+15 V
-23 VSCKDY
+23 
-29 DDDIDELTS
+29 DILTS
-38 RVDGVEGQIKDLE
+38 IDICQDEIAVKEKEIEQAKIDYEDARKKEEDQYASMKKRIQFMYEQGDSAYLQVLLESQNYADMVNKADYIESLYEYDKQLLAGYVESKNQVAELKGRLEDEEADLE
-51 AKINAA
+51 ASN
-57 NWITS
+57 
-62 VTPATGGFTVAF
+62 
-74 NDGSSYTITNGKDGE
+74 YELQQEE
-89 AGAAGTEWTISED
+89 A
-102 GFWVCNGE
+102 
-110 KTTVKAVGQDGAQ
+110 
-123 GEPGKDAQPEVK
+123 
-135 KENGKWYLWNGTE
+135 
-148 FEEFAGATPATNV
+148 
-161 PYYYADPTDPNNYVI
+161 
-176 MVVCDKDGK
+176 
-185 NEKSVRL
+185 
-192 PLNEGLAQITVLE
+192 
-205 NNFNIAY
+205 
-212 SIAKEGTAWPK
+212 
-223 WEGGSKEKPAK
+223 
-234 GEYMVALQTLV
+234 ALQTLV
-245 DEQKKTVANFD
+245 DEQKKTVADFD

-303 ERKQQQQANQTQTID
+303 ERKQQQQATQTQTID
-318 TGNGAQQTTGGDPAQ
+318 TGNGAQQTTGDDPAQ

-349 TGNTGKGTDSM
+349 TGKGTDSM

>member
-1 MNKKFL
+1 MEIVVPVRATTISGVKKEQQKTQNNLNSVNQQITAIQSNQAQAQEELDQL
-7 SAILFGAL
+7 SDQLVDILTSIDICQDEIA
-15 MVSSTGTF
+15 VKEKEIEQAK
-23 VSCKDY
+23 KDY
-29 DDDIDELTS
+29 EDARKKEEDQYASMKKRIQFMYEQGDSAYLQVLLESQNYADMVNKADYIESLYEYDKQLLAGYVESKNQVAELKGRLEDE
-38 RVDGVEGQIKDLE
+38 EADLE
-51 AKINAA
+51 ASN
-57 NWITS
+57 
-62 VTPATGGFTVAF
+62 
-74 NDGSSYTITNGKDGE
+74 YELQQEE
-89 AGAAGTEWTISED
+89 A
-102 GFWVCNGE
+102 
-110 KTTVKAVGQDGAQ
+110 
-123 GEPGKDAQPEVK
+123 
-135 KENGKWYLWNGTE
+135 
-148 FEEFAGATPATNV
+148 
-161 PYYYADPTDPNNYVI
+161 
-176 MVVCDKDGK
+176 
-185 NEKSVRL
+185 
-192 PLNEGLAQITVLE
+192 
-205 NNFNIAY
+205 
-212 SIAKEGTAWPK
+212 
-223 WEGGSKEKPAK
+223 
-234 GEYMVALQTLV
+234 ALQTLV
-245 DEQKKTVANFD
+245 DEQKKTVADFD

-318 TGNGAQQTTGGDPAQ
+318 TGNGAQQTTGDDPAQ
-333 VDTGDDAQTT
+333 VDPGDDAQTT

-349 TGNTGKGTDSM
+349 TGKGTDSM

>member
-1 MNKKFL
+1 MQKRVCCILLSLIMFMEIVVPVRATTISGVKKEQQKTQNNLNSVNQQITAIQSDQAQAQEELDQL
-7 SAILFGAL
+7 SDQLVDILTSIDICQDEIA
-15 MVSSTGTF
+15 VKEKEIEQAK
-23 VSCKDY
+23 KDY
-29 DDDIDELTS
+29 EDARKKEEDQYASMKKRIQFMYEQGDSAYMQVLLESQNYADMVNKADYIESLYEYDKQLLAGYVESKNQVAELKGRLEDE
-38 RVDGVEGQIKDLE
+38 EADLE
-51 AKINAA
+51 ASN
-57 NWITS
+57 
-62 VTPATGGFTVAF
+62 
-74 NDGSSYTITNGKDGE
+74 YELQQEE
-89 AGAAGTEWTISED
+89 A
-102 GFWVCNGE
+102 
-110 KTTVKAVGQDGAQ
+110 
-123 GEPGKDAQPEVK
+123 
-135 KENGKWYLWNGTE
+135 
-148 FEEFAGATPATNV
+148 
-161 PYYYADPTDPNNYVI
+161 
-176 MVVCDKDGK
+176 
-185 NEKSVRL
+185 
-192 PLNEGLAQITVLE
+192 
-205 NNFNIAY
+205 
-212 SIAKEGTAWPK
+212 
-223 WEGGSKEKPAK
+223 
-234 GEYMVALQTLV
+234 ALQTLV

-318 TGNGAQQTTGGDPAQ
+318 TGNGAQQTTGDNPAQ

-349 TGNTGKGTDSM
+349 TGKGTDSM

>member
-1 MNKKFL
+1 MQKRVCCILLSLIMFMEIVVPVRATTISGVKKEQQKTQNNLNSVNQQITAIQSNQAQAQEQLDQL
-7 SAILFGAL
+7 SDQLVDILTSIDICQDEIA
-15 MVSSTGTF
+15 VKEKEIEQAK
-23 VSCKDY
+23 KDY
-29 DDDIDELTS
+29 EDARKKEEDQYASMKKRIQFMYEQGDSAYLQVLLESQNYADMVNKADYIESLYEYDKQLLAGYVESKNQVAELKGRLEDE
-38 RVDGVEGQIKDLE
+38 EADLE
-51 AKINAA
+51 ASN
-57 NWITS
+57 
-62 VTPATGGFTVAF
+62 
-74 NDGSSYTITNGKDGE
+74 YE
-89 AGAAGTEWTISED
+89 L
-102 GFWVCNGE
+102 
-110 KTTVKAVGQDGAQ
+110 QQ
-123 GEPGKDAQPEVK
+123 
-135 KENGKWYLWNGTE
+135 
-148 FEEFAGATPATNV
+148 EE
-161 PYYYADPTDPNNYVI
+161 
-176 MVVCDKDGK
+176 
-185 NEKSVRL
+185 
-192 PLNEGLAQITVLE
+192 
-205 NNFNIAY
+205 
-212 SIAKEGTAWPK
+212 
-223 WEGGSKEKPAK
+223 
-234 GEYMVALQTLV
+234 VALQTLV
-245 DEQKKTVANFD
+245 DEQKKTVADFD

-303 ERKQQQQANQTQTID
+303 ERKQQQQANQTQTVD
-318 TGNGAQQTTGGDPAQ
+318 TGNGAQQTTGDDPAQ

-349 TGNTGKGTDSM
+349 TGNDSKGTDSM

>member
-1 MNKKFL
+1 MQKRVCCILLSFIMLMEIVVPVRATTISGVKKEQQKTQNNLNSVNQQITAIQSNQAQAQEELDQL
-7 SAILFGAL
+7 SDQLVDILTSIDICQDEIA
-15 MVSSTGTF
+15 VKEKEIEQAK
-23 VSCKDY
+23 KDY
-29 DDDIDELTS
+29 EDARKKEEDQYASMKKRIQFMYEQGDSAYLQVLLESQNYADMVNKADYIESLYEYDKQLLAGYVESKNQVAELKGRLEDE
-38 RVDGVEGQIKDLE
+38 EADLE
-51 AKINAA
+51 ASN
-57 NWITS
+57 
-62 VTPATGGFTVAF
+62 
-74 NDGSSYTITNGKDGE
+74 YELQQEE
-89 AGAAGTEWTISED
+89 A
-102 GFWVCNGE
+102 V
-110 KTTVKAVGQDGAQ
+110 
-123 GEPGKDAQPEVK
+123 
-135 KENGKWYLWNGTE
+135 
-148 FEEFAGATPATNV
+148 
-161 PYYYADPTDPNNYVI
+161 
-176 MVVCDKDGK
+176 
-185 NEKSVRL
+185 
-192 PLNEGLAQITVLE
+192 
-205 NNFNIAY
+205 
-212 SIAKEGTAWPK
+212 
-223 WEGGSKEKPAK
+223 
-234 GEYMVALQTLV
+234 LQTLV
-245 DEQKKTVANFD
+245 DEQKKTVADFD

-318 TGNGAQQTTGGDPAQ
+318 TGNGAQQTTGDDPAQ

-349 TGNTGKGTDSM
+349 TGKGTDSM

-462 ERTGITYGYATYR
+462 ERTGITYGSATYR